1 MRVGDYLFERDC
13 RTPNSE
19 SYSII
24 EDDQPVGRVDIHY
37 TSTIVHGTLCVVESF
52 TQESIRELIEVIDE
66 ELVDVAGVNREEL
79 IIHVFQGRDV
89 GVYSDHGFEQN
100 GNGRE
105 GLR

>member
-1 MRVGDYLFERDC
+1 MNRACLDEASQSLDPKE
-13 RTPNSE
+13 
-19 SYSII
+19 
-24 EDDQPVGRVDIHY
+24 
-37 TSTIVHGTLCVVESF
+37 IVTV
-52 TQESIRELIEVIDE
+52 DE

-79 IIHVFQGRDV
+79 IIHVFQGRDA